1 MKINLDATLIE
12 ARKRYLQDAPDA
24 ELRESSLA
32 QMRAA
37 HAQRSPGIR
46 PKRFAWFAG
55 GGVIAATLAVALLAL
70 SSQAGAARQNATPY
84 VYAQGADKN
93 SAVAQVQTMDVSREA
108 MVDFGF
114 PVPLERMHETV
125 RAEVLLGA
133 DGRAIALRFIEPT
146 APERTTPSVMTVF

>member
-1 MKINLDATLIE
+1 
-12 ARKRYLQDAPDA
+12 
-24 ELRESSLA
+24 
-32 QMRAA
+32 
-37 HAQRSPGIR
+37 
-46 PKRFAWFAG
+46 
-55 GGVIAATLAVALLAL
+55 
-70 SSQAGAARQNATPY
+70 
-84 VYAQGADKN
+84 
-93 SAVAQVQTMDVSREA
+93 